1 MSKTLKKE
9 AGLTLIELIIAM
21 SIFAI
26 ITSIASVSLLN
37 TQHKASINASTTVL
51 VTDFRQQQIKAMTG
65 DTEGRPSGNR
75 YGVHFETDK
84 YVLFNGTYTAGE
96 SSNFEVPLEGTLSF
110 TGITGDGNII
120 FEQGSGE
127 LLGTSGVTIQDSLNN
142 DQKVIQLN
150 NFGVVTD
157 VN

>member
-26 ITSIASVSLLN
+26 IT
-37 TQHKASINASTTVL
+37 
-51 VTDFRQQQIKAMTG
+51 QQIKAMTG

-96 SSNFEVPLEGTLSF
+96 PSNFEVPLESTLSF